1 MKTILRIYLITISII
16 LICTSLCC
24 GQSQIA
30 GITIIEVKV
39 LPVIKL
45 VVINDSNKW
54 VLNPSEPGMETQEGS
69 LLIRANIPWMVGVR
83 DYDPLTMGHMT
94 EWDGKVYG
102 TRRLTNPLSVSAQ
115 SEVVL
120 PDGGLIQSGDK
131 TGGQQISFYFTQ
143 EVAWEDEPMLG
154 DATYRIV
161 ATFYAVP
168 RF

>member
-1 MKTILRIYLITISII
+1 MKTIHRNYFLIISII
-16 LICTSLCC
+16 LICTALCG
-24 GQSQIA
+24 GQNQIA

-54 VLNPSEPGMETQEGS
+54 VLNPSEPGLETQEGS

-83 DYDPLTMGHMT
+83 DYDPITMGHMT
-94 EWDGKVYG
+94 EWNGKVYG
-102 TRRLTNPLSVSAQ
+102 TRKLSNPLSVSAE

-120 PDGGLIQSGDK
+120 PDGGLIQSGER
-131 TGGQQISFYFTQ
+131 TSGQQISFYFTQ
-143 EVAWEDEPMLG
+143 EVAWEDEPILE